1 MSRAI
6 ELLTRMHTVRSV
18 TIGSRGRSNLTG
30 DVILTVFAQVQHKQP
45 LGMDLLLAKYV
56 HDAPA
61 VDRIIDVMSTWLN
74 DGSFQRK
81 DLALALSCIA
91 LDVFCDK
98 PVASQKRQ
106 LAALWRNY
114 SDQAKRSSRLIKRWQ
129 IKIKHLQCDV
139 DILGMQAA
147 EERSL
152 SVINE
157 LEVLVINERR
167 RIDEYARSQSLK
179 SVTCPRC
186 NGTGLIQS
194 SKCSSCNGYGQ
205 FSPSI
210 DNIRQHLRH
219 IGLGRVSNKL
229 WDSEL
234 KPWLDNCLS
243 RMHIESNEAVR
254 LLSDK
259 LYKESSAS

>member
-1 MSRAI
+1 MSKAI
-6 ELLTRMHTVRSV
+6 ELLTRMHAVRSI

-30 DVILTVFAQVQHKQP
+30 DVILAVFAQVQHKQP

-61 VDRIIDVMSTWLN
+61 VDRIINVMPTWLN
-74 DGSFQRK
+74 DESFQRK

-106 LAALWRNY
+106 LAALWRNH
-114 SDQAKRSSRLIKRWQ
+114 SDQAKRSNRLIKGWQ
-129 IKIKHLQCDV
+129 IKIKQLQRDV
-139 DILGMQAA
+139 DICGMQAA
-147 EERSL
+147 EERLL

-167 RIDEYARSQSLK
+167 RIDEYAQSQSLK

-186 NGTGLIQS
+186 SGTGLMQS
-194 SKCSSCNGYGQ
+194 GKCSSCGGHGQ

-259 LYKESSAS
+259 LYKESAS

>member
-1 MSRAI
+1 MSKAI
-6 ELLTRMHTVRSV
+6 ELLTRMHAVRSV

-30 DVILTVFAQVQHKQP
+30 DVILAIFAQVQHKQP
-45 LGMDLLLAKYV
+45 LGMDLLMVKYV
-56 HDAPA
+56 HDVPA
-61 VDRIIDVMSTWLN
+61 VSRITDVMPTWLN
-74 DGSFQRK
+74 DESFKRK
-81 DLALALSCIA
+81 DLALSLSCIA

-114 SDQAKRSSRLIKRWQ
+114 SDQAKRSNRLIKRWQ
-129 IKIKHLQCDV
+129 IKIKQLQR
-139 DILGMQAA
+139 DIDICRMQAA

-152 SVINE
+152 SAINE

-179 SVTCPRC
+179 SVACPRC
-186 NGTGLIQS
+186 NGTGLMQS
-194 SKCSSCNGYGQ
+194 GKCSSCNGRGL
-205 FSPSI
+205 FSPSV

-219 IGLGRVSNKL
+219 IGLGRVSDKL

-234 KPWLDNCLS
+234 RPWLDNCLS
-243 RMHIESNEAVR
+243 RMHIESNKAVR
-254 LLSDK
+254 LLSE
-259 LYKESSAS
+259 LLSKESAS